1 MTDKPLPP
9 ALPIESLYR
18 RCDPATLSFKDT
30 TELEHLDNYFGQ
42 DRALD
47 AMRFGLGIHHEG
59 YNIYVMGSPGMGKHE
74 MLQDFLQQHIADDP
88 RPNDWCYINNFS
100 APQQPKVLKLPCG
113 VAGRLQKNME
123 QCIEDLLVT
132 IPGVFQSAEYKARLN
147 EISEEYSDKEQQA
160 FTTLRDK
167 AKERDIALMQTP
179 TGYTLAP
186 LAKDKIITPEEF
198 EALDEAEQKT
208 IEEKISELKEELKQV
223 VLKMPMW
230 MKEGRERMKKL
241 NQNIVLN
248 AVNQIFRELEIR
260 YGEHAEVLNFLAE
273 VKQDVIENVDAFRE
287 EEGHASGP
295 EDLKARVHE
304 FPMYKVNV
312 LVDNSGTCSP
322 PIVYEDNPSLNNL
335 MGRVEHEAQFGTLTT
350 DFTLIRNGALHRANG
365 GYLLLDA
372 LKVLTNPFAW
382 ETLKR
387 ALHAH
392 EIRIES
398 IDQLLSL
405 VSTKSLEPE
414 PVPLDLKVILL
425 GDRMIYYLLEAYDPD
440 FKLLFKV
447 PADLSEDLP
456 RTADNTLG
464 YARLIAALQHR
475 KSLRPLDPGAVARV
489 VEQGSRMLEDA
500 EKLPLR
506 LNSLTDLLCESDYY
520 AAIAKAD
527 RISALHVQQAI
538 EAAVRRMDQ
547 FRERVHESILRD
559 IQLVDSSGAKVA
571 QINGLSVYQLGE
583 YAFGG
588 PTRITA
594 QARLGSGK
602 VLDIEREV
610 KLGGNI
616 HSKAVL
622 ILSAF
627 IASRF
632 AKNRPLPISAS
643 LVFEQSYGGVEG
655 DSASVAEITVLLS
668 AIADIPIRQNLAVTG
683 SINQHGQVQAI
694 GGINQKIEG
703 FYDICAARGLTGDQG
718 VVMPSANT
726 QHLMLASRVIDAVA
740 SGQFHIYA
748 VSTID
753 EALSLLTGIPA
764 GEPDQQA
771 QYPANSVNG
780 RVAAKVA
787 EWIQLAKKYAVH
799 DDKGDRREQ

>member
-1 MTDKPLPP
+1 MTKKQLLRPLTVDD
-9 ALPIESLYR
+9 LYR
-18 RCDPATLSFKDT
+18 RCDPTTLPFQDT

-42 DRALD
+42 DRAVEAL
-47 AMRFGLGIHHEG
+47 RFGLGIRHEG

-74 MLQDFLQQHIADDP
+74 MLRDFLQQHIADAP

-113 VAGRLQKNME
+113 IANRLRKNME

-132 IPGVFQSAEYKARLN
+132 IPGVFQSAEYKSRLN

-160 FTTLRDK
+160 FTALRDK
-167 AKERDIALMQTP
+167 AKERNIALMQTP

-186 LAKDKIITPEEF
+186 LVNDKIITPEEF
-198 EALDEAEQKT
+198 EALEEAEQKVL
-208 IEEKISELKEELKQV
+208 EDKINELKEELKQV

-241 NQNIVLN
+241 NQNIVQN
-248 AVNQIFRELEIR
+248 AVNQIFRELETR
-260 YGEHAEVLNFLAE
+260 YSEHAEVLNFLAD
-273 VKQDVIENVDAFRE
+273 VKDDVIENVDAFRE
-287 EEGHASGP
+287 EEGHASVP

-312 LVDNSGTCSP
+312 LVDNSSTCSQ
-322 PIVYEDNPSLNNL
+322 PIIYEDNPSLNNL

-372 LKVLTNPFAW
+372 IKVLTNPFAW
-382 ETLKR
+382 DTLKR
-387 ALHAH
+387 ALQSH

-414 PVPLDLKVILL
+414 PVPLDLKVILM
-425 GDRMIYYLLEAYDPD
+425 GDRMIYYLLQAYDPD
-440 FKLLFKV
+440 FNLLFKV

-456 RTADNTLG
+456 RNNDNSLG

-475 KSLRPLDPGAVARV
+475 KSLRPLDSGAVARV
-489 VEQGSRMLEDA
+489 IEQGSRMLEDA
-500 EKLPLR
+500 EKLPLH

-520 AAIAKAD
+520 ADIAQAD
-527 RISALHVQQAI
+527 QISADHVQQAVD
-538 EAAVRRMDQ
+538 AAARRMDQ

-559 IQLVDSSGAKVA
+559 IHLVDTSGAKVA

-627 IASRF
+627 IASRY

-668 AIADIPIRQNLAVTG
+668 AIADIPIQQNLAVTG

-718 VVMPSANT
+718 VVMPSANM
-726 QHLMLASRVIDAVA
+726 QHLMLASRVTDAVVA
-740 SGQFHIYA
+740 GQFHIYA
-748 VSTID
+748 ASTID
-753 EALSLLTGIPA
+753 EALSLLMGIDA
-764 GEPDQQA
+764 GEKNNSG
-771 QYPANSVNG
+771 QYPAASVNG
-780 RVAAKVA
+780 RVSVKIE
-787 EWIQLAKKYAVH
+787 EWIKAAKKYAAH
-799 DDKGDRREQ
+799 DDKDEDRE